1 MTTNKKVLKGY
12 ISALLDTLS
21 ESDGGVREASAEALG
36 ALVKF
41 LGENKVTP
49 FMPDLDKLK
58 LDKIKEKAET
68 IELTGKSAAPKPK
81 KAAAPVAAAKPRPK
95 IVKPADKPAAA
106 AKPKASVGSKPVK
119 AGAKPGAKKPAGG
132 KASSP
137 PAAGGVSSEPD
148 ISLEE
153 AEGRADEI
161 FSSQLVKELGEANWK
176 ARLAAMEEVNSRL
189 LGADQVVYCG
199 TIWYI
204 VFGLPKCNLIHTGW
218 LILLATP

>member
-1 MTTNKKVLKGY
+1 MLKGY
-12 ISALLDTLS
+12 ISALLDTLN

-81 KAAAPVAAAKPRPK
+81 KAAAPVAAAKPGPK

-119 AGAKPGAKKPAGG
+119 AGLKPGAKKPAGGGG

-148 ISLEE
+148 MSLEE

-161 FSSQLVKELGEANWK
+161 FSDQLVKELGEANWK
-176 ARLAAMEEVNSRL
+176 ARLAAMEEANSRL
-189 LGADQVVYCG
+189 QGAEQVVNNLPV
-199 TIWYI
+199 WYI
-204 VFGLPKCNLIHTGW
+204 MSSVPKCEFVYQC
-218 LILLATP
+218 